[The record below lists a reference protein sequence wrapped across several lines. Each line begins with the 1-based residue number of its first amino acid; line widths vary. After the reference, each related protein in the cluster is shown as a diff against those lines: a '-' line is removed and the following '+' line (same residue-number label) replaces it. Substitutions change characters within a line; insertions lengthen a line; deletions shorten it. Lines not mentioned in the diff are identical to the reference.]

1 MNVSGNHTSNPGR
14 YGLKGALIVGF
25 GALAFAF
32 ATAHNNPATGY
43 EISIYADT
51 PLLYW
56 VGLSIALLI
65 AIGVAIVA
73 YDSRLG
79 FLALLIAVLGVLSI
93 FALPIIRGYL
103 FYGHGDSLNHL
114 GWARDIADGML
125 APQEMIY
132 PGFHMISVFF
142 AAFGGVE
149 MTQSMLYVTLLVK
162 LLYIVFIPLALY
174 VLYSNRKA
182 IFIGVFSGFLL
193 MPINHISTHEH
204 FHTSSMTILF
214 TAFIYYL
221 LFAHVTKKHVDEA
234 LPRFLSPT
242 GLVLPVALVALVFLH
257 PQAAFNVLL
266 LFGTISL
273 VQFIYRRRSQEHTI
287 SQMRC
292 IYGQFILLAVVFALW
307 AGQFENTYR
316 VLDLMITGV
325 QETILG
331 NEEAGEIVQ
340 QRTESSSALGA
351 SVVEMFVKLFG
362 VSTIYSLLAGGLI
375 LSVLSSRFQSLSEK
389 ADGVVIY
396 FACGG
401 LALIPLL
408 GLHFM
413 GDIDAYLFRQV
424 GFGMVLVTVL
434 GAIAIFHATSTS
446 LQRDLRPALGVA
458 TVVVLSAALLIA
470 FSSPFILL
478 PNAQITETEMNGY
491 DTLLENQDTEVSML
505 GGVRGSSGRFIN
517 ALQYSEADRNRGFAL
532 FTATEFNEGMTGVYD
547 TDKYLVISEY
557 DRTQDTEVYNGF
569 RYSEQGFER
578 LQTTDSIHRI
588 QSNGD
593 VTVYYID
600 E

>member
-1 MNVSGNHTSNPGR
+1 
-14 YGLKGALIVGF
+14 
-25 GALAFAF
+25 
-32 ATAHNNPATGY
+32 
-43 EISIYADT
+43 
-51 PLLYW
+51 
-56 VGLSIALLI
+56 
-65 AIGVAIVA
+65 
-73 YDSRLG
+73 
-79 FLALLIAVLGVLSI
+79 
-93 FALPIIRGYL
+93 
-103 FYGHGDSLNHL
+103 
-114 GWARDIADGML
+114 
-125 APQEMIY
+125 
-132 PGFHMISVFF
+132 
-142 AAFGGVE
+142 
-149 MTQSMLYVTLLVK
+149 
-162 LLYIVFIPLALY
+162 
-174 VLYSNRKA
+174 
-182 IFIGVFSGFLL
+182 
-193 MPINHISTHEH
+193 
-204 FHTSSMTILF
+204 
-214 TAFIYYL
+214 
-221 LFAHVTKKHVDEA
+221 
-234 LPRFLSPT
+234 
-242 GLVLPVALVALVFLH
+242 VALVFLH

-287 SQMRC
+287 SQMRG

-593 VTVYYID
+593 VNVYYID